1 MEVILTKD
9 VNKIGRLG
17 SVVKV
22 KDGFARNFLFPNG
35 LAIEANASNMA
46 KLEQNR
52 KKLEQEQEKKKEEAV
67 NLKKRLDVFSL
78 TLSALVQS
86 DETLYGSI
94 AAVDIC
100 NALKE
105 EGIEID
111 KSCIILESPIKSLG
125 IYEIPFKLHHEVE
138 GKLKVWIVKK

>member
-52 KKLEQEQEKKKEEAV
+52 KKLERDQEKKKEEAEF
-67 NLKKRLDVFSL
+67 KKAGCFLP
-78 TLSALVQS
+78 LSAHTVR
-86 DETLYGSI
+86 
-94 AAVDIC
+94 
-100 NALKE
+100 
-105 EGIEID
+105 
-111 KSCIILESPIKSLG
+111 
-125 IYEIPFKLHHEVE
+125 
-138 GKLKVWIVKK
+138 